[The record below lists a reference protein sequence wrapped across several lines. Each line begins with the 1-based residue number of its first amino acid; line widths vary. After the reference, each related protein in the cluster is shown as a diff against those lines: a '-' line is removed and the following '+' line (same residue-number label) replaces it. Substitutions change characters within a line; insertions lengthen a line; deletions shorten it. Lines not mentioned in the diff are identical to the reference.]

1 MKKIVAAA
9 AAGLML
15 AGAAFADVSFSYTGK
30 AIMGDTTKSFTKAT
44 RNDCLALT
52 LSNDVAGVKCDW
64 DLNGGD
70 KMELD
75 EFYAWMDFALP
86 VGALEITS
94 GKWNGRNVNRVKTE
108 AGDLDKAYYEVYK
121 PGIAIGGAQ
130 FVDGAN
136 LTDGKYATVLAYTLS
151 DVLPGKLMFKAG
163 IVDTTAAAVA
173 QVRADTKESMTD
185 GTVRS
190 NAEAKAL
197 AETLG
202 FEDKEGSDDTAEKPS
217 LIKALEAGNIDA
229 EKTYYYGNSKKGDK
243 KVTGQKILDAV
254 DSKVNAL
261 TAIKKKGVLTSIRD
275 YAYNPSGD
283 VAFNAGFVGEVSY
296 AQDDLIKATLSIKS
310 MHEDNYTFG
319 LYVSPLMVPGLDSMV
334 GFTYLTTK
342 DVVDAFGIDARA
354 KYAITEKTSVTG
366 MLNYSSASFDGS
378 DEDKSALWTM
388 LSLGYKAG
396 ENIRYVAT
404 VNNQVRDMDAKAGTA
419 CKLSLSPACMIQA
432 SEKCNVTVAF
442 DMSWDNVKPFAG
454 TGTVTLPIYV
464 SFSL

>member
-30 AIMGDTTKSFTKAT
+30 AIMGDTTKSFKKAT

-108 AGDLDKAYYEVYK
+108 AGDLDDAYYEVYK

-130 FVDGAN
+130 IVDGAN

-163 IVDTTAAAVA
+163 IVRVGNGK
-173 QVRADTKESMTD
+173 DTKDNVYYNPADKTD
-185 GTVRS
+185 VRS
-190 NAEAKAL
+190 HSS
-197 AETLG
+197 
-202 FEDKEGSDDTAEKPS
+202 F
-217 LIKALEAGNIDA
+217 
-229 EKTYYYGNSKKGDK
+229 
-243 KVTGQKILDAV
+243 
-254 DSKVNAL
+254 
-261 TAIKKKGVLTSIRD
+261 
-275 YAYNPSGD
+275 AY
-283 VAFNAGFVGEVSY
+283 EVSY
-296 AQDDLIKATLSIKS
+296 AQDDLIKATVAIK
-310 MHEDNYTFG
+310 NYSFTTTTYG
-319 LYVSPLMVPGLDSMV
+319 VYVSPLMVPGLDSMV
-334 GFTYLTTK
+334 GFTYATVG
-342 DVVDAFGIDARA
+342 DDAAMGIDARA

-366 MLNYSSASFDGS
+366 MLNYSTTMCENS
-378 DEDKSALWTM
+378 DADTSALWTM
-388 LSLGYKAG
+388 LSVGYKAG
-396 ENIRYVAT
+396 DNIRYVAT
-404 VNNQVRDMDAKAGTA
+404 VNNQVKDMDATAGKA

-432 SEKCNVTVAF
+432 SEKCNVTVGF

>member
-108 AGDLDKAYYEVYK
+108 AGDLDGAYYEVYK
-121 PGIAIGGAQ
+121 PGIAIGGVQ

-163 IVDTTAAAVA
+163 IVRIIAPG
-173 QVRADTKESMTD
+173 TD
-185 GTVRS
+185 GKNEGKDNNNNVFYHPTDKTDVRS
-190 NAEAKAL
+190 HSS
-197 AETLG
+197 
-202 FEDKEGSDDTAEKPS
+202 F
-217 LIKALEAGNIDA
+217 
-229 EKTYYYGNSKKGDK
+229 
-243 KVTGQKILDAV
+243 
-254 DSKVNAL
+254 
-261 TAIKKKGVLTSIRD
+261 
-275 YAYNPSGD
+275 AY
-283 VAFNAGFVGEVSY
+283 EVSY
-296 AQDDLIKATLSIKS
+296 AQDDLIKATVAIK
-310 MHEDNYTFG
+310 NYSFTTTSYG
-319 LYVSPLMVPGLDSMV
+319 VYVSPLMVPGLDSMV
-334 GFTYLTTK
+334 GFTYATVG
-342 DVVDAFGIDARA
+342 DDAAMGIDARA

-366 MLNYSSASFDGS
+366 MINYSTTMLDNS
-378 DEDKSALWTM
+378 DADVSSLWTM
-388 LSLGYKAG
+388 LSVGYKAG
-396 ENIRYVAT
+396 DNIRYVAT
-404 VNNQVRDMDAKAGTA
+404 VNNQVKDMDATAGKA

-432 SEKCNVTVAF
+432 SEKCNVTVGF

>member
-108 AGDLDKAYYEVYK
+108 AGDLDGAYYEVYK

-130 FVDGAN
+130 VADGAN
-136 LTDGKYATVLAYTLS
+136 LTDGNYASVLAYTLS
-151 DVLPGKLMFKAG
+151 DVLPGKLMLKAG
-163 IVDTTAAAVA
+163 IVRVGNGK
-173 QVRADTKESMTD
+173 DTKDNVYYDPADKTD
-185 GTVRS
+185 VRS
-190 NAEAKAL
+190 HSS
-197 AETLG
+197 
-202 FEDKEGSDDTAEKPS
+202 F
-217 LIKALEAGNIDA
+217 
-229 EKTYYYGNSKKGDK
+229 
-243 KVTGQKILDAV
+243 
-254 DSKVNAL
+254 
-261 TAIKKKGVLTSIRD
+261 
-275 YAYNPSGD
+275 AY
-283 VAFNAGFVGEVSY
+283 EVSY
-296 AQDDLIKATLSIKS
+296 AQDDLIKATVAIK
-310 MHEDNYTFG
+310 NYSFTTTSYG
-319 LYVSPLMVPGLDSMV
+319 VYVSPLMVPGLDSMV
-334 GFTYLTTK
+334 GFTYLTL
-342 DVVDAFGIDARA
+342 DDDGAMGIDARA

-366 MLNYSSASFDGS
+366 MLNYSTTMLDNS
-378 DEDKSALWTM
+378 DADVSSLWTM
-388 LSLGYKAG
+388 LSVGYKAG
-396 ENIRYVAT
+396 DNIRYVAT
-404 VNNQVRDMDAKAGTA
+404 VNNQVKDMDAAAGTA

-432 SEKCNVTVAF
+432 SEKCNVTVGF

>member
-108 AGDLDKAYYEVYK
+108 AGDLGSDYYEVYK
-121 PGIAIGGAQ
+121 PGIAISAPVIDSNGDGKGDAP
-130 FVDGAN
+130 FVIDGAN
-136 LTDGKYATVLAYTLS
+136 LTDGNYASVLAYTLS

-163 IVDTTAAAVA
+163 IVRIPSASGK
-173 QVRADTKESMTD
+173 DTKDNVYYDPADKTD
-185 GTVRS
+185 VRS
-190 NAEAKAL
+190 HSS
-197 AETLG
+197 
-202 FEDKEGSDDTAEKPS
+202 F
-217 LIKALEAGNIDA
+217 
-229 EKTYYYGNSKKGDK
+229 
-243 KVTGQKILDAV
+243 
-254 DSKVNAL
+254 
-261 TAIKKKGVLTSIRD
+261 
-275 YAYNPSGD
+275 AY
-283 VAFNAGFVGEVSY
+283 EVSY
-296 AQDDLIKATLSIKS
+296 AQDDLIKATVAIK
-310 MHEDNYTFG
+310 NYSFTTTSYG
-319 LYVSPLMVPGLDSMV
+319 VYVSPLMVPGLDSMV
-334 GFTYLTTK
+334 GFTYLTA
-342 DVVDAFGIDARA
+342 DDDGAMGIDARA

-366 MLNYSSASFDGS
+366 MLNYSTTMLDNS
-378 DEDKSALWTM
+378 DADVSSLWTM
-388 LSLGYKAG
+388 LSVGYKAG
-396 ENIRYVAT
+396 DNIRYVAT
-404 VNNQVRDMDAKAGTA
+404 VNNQVKDMDATAGKA

-432 SEKCNVTVAF
+432 SEKCNVTVGF

>member
-108 AGDLDKAYYEVYK
+108 AGDLDGAYYEVYK

-163 IVDTTAAAVA
+163 IVRVGDGK
-173 QVRADTKESMTD
+173 DTKDNVYYNPADKTD
-185 GTVRS
+185 VRS
-190 NAEAKAL
+190 HSS
-197 AETLG
+197 
-202 FEDKEGSDDTAEKPS
+202 F
-217 LIKALEAGNIDA
+217 
-229 EKTYYYGNSKKGDK
+229 
-243 KVTGQKILDAV
+243 
-254 DSKVNAL
+254 
-261 TAIKKKGVLTSIRD
+261 
-275 YAYNPSGD
+275 AY
-283 VAFNAGFVGEVSY
+283 EVSY
-296 AQDDLIKATLSIKS
+296 AQDDLIKATVAIK
-310 MHEDNYTFG
+310 NYSFTTTSYG
-319 LYVSPLMVPGLDSMV
+319 VYVSPLMVPGLDSMV

-366 MLNYSSASFDGS
+366 MINYSSASFDGS

>member
-108 AGDLDKAYYEVYK
+108 AGDLDGKYYEVYK
-121 PGIAIGGAQ
+121 PGIAIGGEQ
-130 FVDGAN
+130 VVDGAN
-136 LTDGKYATVLAYTLS
+136 LTDGNYATVLAYTLS

-163 IVDTTAAAVA
+163 IVRIIAPG
-173 QVRADTKESMTD
+173 TD
-185 GTVRS
+185 GKNEGKDNNNNVFYHPADKTDVRS
-190 NAEAKAL
+190 HSS
-197 AETLG
+197 
-202 FEDKEGSDDTAEKPS
+202 F
-217 LIKALEAGNIDA
+217 
-229 EKTYYYGNSKKGDK
+229 
-243 KVTGQKILDAV
+243 
-254 DSKVNAL
+254 
-261 TAIKKKGVLTSIRD
+261 
-275 YAYNPSGD
+275 AY
-283 VAFNAGFVGEVSY
+283 EVSY
-296 AQDDLIKATLSIKS
+296 AQDDLIKATVAIK
-310 MHEDNYTFG
+310 NYSFTTTSYG
-319 LYVSPLMVPGLDSMV
+319 VYVSPLMVPGLDSMV
-334 GFTYLTTK
+334 GFTYLTA
-342 DVVDAFGIDARA
+342 DDDGAMGIDARA

-366 MLNYSSASFDGS
+366 MLNYSTTMLDNS
-378 DEDKSALWTM
+378 DADVSSLWTM
-388 LSLGYKAG
+388 LSVGYKAG
-396 ENIRYVAT
+396 DNIRYVAT
-404 VNNQVRDMDAKAGTA
+404 VNNQVKDMDAAAGTA

-432 SEKCNVTVAF
+432 SEKCNVTVGF

>member
-108 AGDLDKAYYEVYK
+108 AGDLDGKYYEVYK

-163 IVDTTAAAVA
+163 IVRVGDGK
-173 QVRADTKESMTD
+173 DTKDNVYYNPADKTD
-185 GTVRS
+185 VRS
-190 NAEAKAL
+190 HSS
-197 AETLG
+197 
-202 FEDKEGSDDTAEKPS
+202 F
-217 LIKALEAGNIDA
+217 
-229 EKTYYYGNSKKGDK
+229 
-243 KVTGQKILDAV
+243 
-254 DSKVNAL
+254 
-261 TAIKKKGVLTSIRD
+261 
-275 YAYNPSGD
+275 AY
-283 VAFNAGFVGEVSY
+283 EVSY
-296 AQDDLIKATLSIKS
+296 AQDDLIKATVAIK
-310 MHEDNYTFG
+310 NYSFTTTSYG
-319 LYVSPLMVPGLDSMV
+319 VYVSPLMVPGLDSMV
-334 GFTYLTTK
+334 GFTYLTA
-342 DVVDAFGIDARA
+342 DDDGAMGIDARA

-366 MLNYSSASFDGS
+366 MINYSTTMLDNS
-378 DEDKSALWTM
+378 DADVSALWTM
-388 LSLGYKAG
+388 LSVGYKAG
-396 ENIRYVAT
+396 DNIRYVAT
-404 VNNQVRDMDAKAGTA
+404 VNNQVKDMDAAAGTA

-432 SEKCNVTVAF
+432 SEKCNVTVGF

>member
-108 AGDLDKAYYEVYK
+108 AGDLDKAYYEVFK
-121 PGIAIGGAQ
+121 PGIAIGGEQVA
-130 FVDGAN
+130 DGAN
-136 LTDGKYATVLAYTLS
+136 LTEGNYATVLAYTLS

-173 QVRADTKESMTD
+173 QVRADTKELMKKGHMDEEDAKHLAKLLGYEEKGNTTGSNALIAALTGSGIKND
-185 GTVRS
+185 GTKYTYS
-190 NAEAKAL
+190 SK
-197 AETLG
+197 
-202 FEDKEGSDDTAEKPS
+202 AEK
-217 LIKALEAGNIDA
+217 N
-229 EKTYYYGNSKKGDK
+229 GDK
-243 KVTGQKILDAV
+243 NVTGEKLIAAV

-261 TAIKKKGVLTSIRD
+261 AAIKKNGVPTSIRD

-366 MLNYSSASFDGS
+366 MINYSSESFDGS